1 MRMAVIDRGGGDARE
16 EHELAAS
23 HDDARRVG
31 HHHVGTPIGVVND
44 RDLFR
49 HRHPPRNA
57 QASYHAVPRRPGAR
71 STLGGMPVLLV
82 LEDDSATRNGLV
94 DALRSLYAGVRVA
107 AARSDAA
114 PGIVTVERAD
124 VVLASM
130 PAVERLYRNGAPE
143 GVTVVA
149 LTREMSPATLMRA
162 EPLGVAGSVRVP
174 AGAEQRTAVLGPIMD
189 ALPH

>member
-1 MRMAVIDRGGGDARE
+1 
-16 EHELAAS
+16 
-23 HDDARRVG
+23 
-31 HHHVGTPIGVVND
+31 
-44 RDLFR
+44 
-49 HRHPPRNA
+49 
-57 QASYHAVPRRPGAR
+57 
-71 STLGGMPVLLV
+71 MPVILV

-94 DALRSLYAGVRVA
+94 DTLRSLYAGARVA

-130 PAVERLYRNGAPE
+130 QAVERLYRNGAPE

-162 EPLGVAGSVRVP
+162 ETLGVAGALRVP
-174 AGAEQRTAVLGPIMD
+174 AGAEQVAAVLGPIMD